1 MLDEGISSLRRLT
14 SHKKEHGCRSLLQ
27 ATLDSEKFVPYIQE
41 NHFKNEQQWKKLLS
55 IVDFSSFN
63 EKLTGQEYRV
73 IPRVPH
79 ADPFWQ
85 SLGQIHP
92 IEAGKPQI
100 WLSVT
105 LQAIQS
111 GIIQSHYLAATK
123 NGLDGRQE
131 IERALSNHQENQ
143 DRRNPLWLKIARRIL
158 RSAFGFIWE
167 RGRKAIFTDS
177 PFAVLW
183 WKIYLTKQI
192 SKRAGISENKM
203 ADWMFGKSSEYAEL
217 TMRMT
222 GKLTV
227 IADRNILDGLFLF
240 LLKECNHKINNEEF
254 KLLLKHIGIVTSWRA
269 LGLMEANENNKI
281 IAACYD
287 EMFVQ
292 S

>member
-14 SHKKEHGCRSLLQ
+14 SHKREHGCRRLLQ
-27 ATLDSEKFVPYIQE
+27 ATLDSEKFVRYIQE
-41 NHFKNEQQWKKLLS
+41 NHFKNEWQWEKLLS

-111 GIIQSHYLAATK
+111 GIIQAHYLAATK

-131 IERALSNHQENQ
+131 IERALSIHKENQ
-143 DRRNPLWLKIARRIL
+143 GRHNPLWLNVSRRIL

-192 SKRAGISENKM
+192 SKRTGISENKV
-203 ADWMFGKSSEYAEL
+203 ANWMFGKPSEYAEL

-227 IADRNILDGLFLF
+227 IADRNILGGLFLF
-240 LLKECNHKINNEEF
+240 LLKECNHKINGEEF

-269 LGLMEANENNKI
+269 LGLMEPNENNKI